1 MANKTGECATIPL
14 AIKKLKG
21 IIPYSALDKLL
32 KKFIEQAEG
41 QHKDWPRR
49 RELNF
54 FNLFFN

>member
-1 MANKTGECATIPL
+1 LANKTGECATIPL

-41 QHKDWPRR
+41 QHKD
-49 RELNF
+49 
-54 FNLFFN
+54 